1 MATKL
6 SSALAAVSFAALLT
20 VTSAKL
26 NAQQSTDSQIR
37 IGGSDLGGVVTSAKG
52 PEAGVWVIA
61 ETADLPT
68 KFAKIVVTDD
78 QGRYV
83 IPGLPNASYSVWVR
97 GYGLVNSPKLQARP
111 GAIVNLTAVEAPT
124 PAAAADYYPALY
136 WYALLKIPGKSEFSG
151 SGRNGIP
158 PALKTQ
164 EQWLDIVKTDG
175 CFTCHQIGDKATRTI
190 PKELGHFKSRWRHG
204 NGAFSQARR
213 AAPWSMRLGGSTRI
227 APWRCLPIGRTGLPP
242 ANCRRRRR
250 RGRKASSGM
259 SSCRYGIGP
268 PPRPTCMTRFP
279 RTSEILPSTQMA

>member
-26 NAQQSTDSQIR
+26 SAQQSMESQIR

-97 GYGLVNSPKLQARP
+97 GYGLVDSPKLQARP

-175 CFTCHQIGDKATRTI
+175 CYTCHQIGDKATRTI
-190 PKELGHFKSRWRHG
+190 PKELGHFESPV
-204 NGAFSQARR
+204 
-213 AAPWSMRLGGSTRI
+213 AA
-227 APWRCLPIGRTGLPP
+227 
-242 ANCRRRRR
+242 
-250 RGRKASSGM
+250 
-259 SSCRYGIGP
+259 
-268 PPRPTCMTRFP
+268 
-279 RTSEILPSTQMA
+279 